1 MKKYIIVL
9 LVFFNVSSCA
19 WLGGTANGF
28 QAQCDKL
35 VGLSAAELVS
45 QIGSPDSIKED
56 NLNNMALYHYFNF
69 YWTYCNANF
78 IIKNDK
84 VISYA
89 FEGGDCLDYADRPAE
104 HPILKQKRTTEFY
117 TPANRAEK

>member
-1 MKKYIIVL
+1 MFLFLINMYG
-9 LVFFNVSSCA
+9 CA
-19 WLGGTANGF
+19 WLGGTAAGF

-35 VGLSAAELVS
+35 VGLSASELVT
-45 QIGSPDSIKED
+45 QIGSPDHIKED

-78 IIKNDK
+78 IIKNNK

-89 FEGGDCLDYADRPAE
+89 FEGGDCLDYSDRPAE
-104 HPILKQKRTTEFY
+104 HPILKQKRATNFY
-117 TPANRAEK
+117 TPANRAE